1 MGNDVLWYGINR
13 QSRVALRRTEHP
25 SPPWAELIYWL
36 IKQSAKIKQKYLME
50 VNHYNWKQ
58 LIGLL
63 CLLIEQHVKNFKVH
77 RRTTFNLCQPW
88 NFLNFAATFD
98 FSVSLLI
105 AGLVRLDRFFSS
117 QKSNEIEHFIP
128 VSPTK
133 TVCVHSKCV
142 FRPTEPYEHK
152 ELFVIGKPRNIWVH
166 KKISRH
172 PAQWN

>member
-1 MGNDVLWYGINR
+1 
-13 QSRVALRRTEHP
+13 
-25 SPPWAELIYWL
+25 
-36 IKQSAKIKQKYLME
+36 ME

-63 CLLIEQHVKNFKVH
+63 CLVIEHHVKNFKVH
-77 RRTTFNLCQPW
+77 RRDTFNFCQPW

-142 FRPTEPYEHK
+142 FRPTEPCERIKNYLLSANLETF
-152 ELFVIGKPRNIWVH
+152 ECTRRFQDVQRSET
-166 KKISRH
+166 KKVSNRRQNPIISLIIL
-172 PAQWN
+172 NS